1 MATLGN
7 SRRCYIGT
15 SISSGFVW
23 LTGEQ
28 SNSLNRNG
36 NLIEVSDKSTVWQ
49 KFIAG
54 VRGATASVTVHAD
67 DADTQQLAAIAAL
80 VNGTSVF
87 VFIGEVGNNNTPSK
101 GDAFEAL
108 VGSVNDTNDNGAV
121 ATRQIELT
129 ATGAIVR
136 YPAVTA
142 PASE

>member
-67 DADTQQLAAIAAL
+67 DADAQQLAAIAAL

-101 GDAFEAL
+101 GDALEAL

-136 YPAVTA
+136 YPAVT
-142 PASE
+142 E

>member
-1 MATLGN
+1 MGAILGN
-7 SRRCYIGT
+7 KRRCYLGT
-15 SISSGFVW
+15 SNGSGYTW

-28 SNSLNRNG
+28 SNSMNRSG

-67 DADTQQLAAIAAL
+67 DSEAQQQAAIAAL

-87 VFIGEVGNNNTPSK
+87 VFIGEVGDNNTPSK

-108 VGSVNDTNDNGAV
+108 VGAVNDTNDNGAV
-121 ATRQIELT
+121 STRQIELT
-129 ATGAIVR
+129 ATGDVTR
-136 YPAVTA
+136 YPAVS
-142 PASE
+142 PGE